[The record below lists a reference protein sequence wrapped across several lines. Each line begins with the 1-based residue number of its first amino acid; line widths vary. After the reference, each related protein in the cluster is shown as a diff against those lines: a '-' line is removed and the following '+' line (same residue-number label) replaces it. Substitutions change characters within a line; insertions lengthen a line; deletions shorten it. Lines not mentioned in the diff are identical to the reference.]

1 MTPHCIITAAD
12 TGSPPSKR
20 DGPVVSIGT
29 AKRTASTQVALEA
42 GATRAHRTPRWPEE
56 SSRSARNMAAGQL
69 SRVKRQSCR
78 DYRKPIKES
87 PAPAMFG

>member
-1 MTPHCIITAAD
+1 MTPHCITTAAD

-29 AKRTASTQVALEA
+29 AERTGPTQVALEA
-42 GATRAHRTPRWPEE
+42 GATPDHRTPRWPEE
-56 SSRSARNMAAGQL
+56 SSRSAQNMAAGQS